1 MVHVPASC
9 RIHPVHILQCCCH
22 HFFNDRIPIWPHLTS
37 YHKYTFIS
45 FAIFVAAFVLL
56 PIFWYTWIYNKGG
69 NSNFYYA
76 ISLVYAVAVLILLQD
91 FARSHLT
98 HEYILYRG
106 LPKTGLKQ
114 E

>member
-1 MVHVPASC
+1 M
-9 RIHPVHILQCCCH
+9 
-22 HFFNDRIPIWPHLTS
+22 
-37 YHKYTFIS
+37 
-45 FAIFVAAFVLL
+45 AAFVLL

-106 LPKTGLKQ
+106 LPKNGLKQ